1 MPRPIWSGAISFGL
15 VNVPVKLYNAVKKRT
30 VSFHQLRAKDGC
42 RVRLRKVCA
51 ADGEEVP
58 AENIVKGYEISPDRY
73 VTVAAEELQTLYP
86 QASRSIEIEDF
97 VRLEE
102 IDPLYF
108 EQSYY
113 LVPDKGAAKSYRL
126 LMAAM
131 RDAGRVAVARFVL
144 RNKEYLA
151 ALRPTGLVLSLATMH
166 FADEIIPQEELEG
179 LPGDETA
186 PTERELAMAGQL
198 IESLTAAFDPQ
209 KYHNEYYRRVMD
221 LIERKAEG
229 QEIVARPAA
238 EEGTKV
244 IDLMAALEASLAAVK
259 KKPPV
264 KERRKRVSARKDA
277 G

>member
-1 MPRPIWSGAISFGL
+1 MQRPIWSGAISFGL
-15 VNVPVKLYNAVKKRT
+15 VNVPVKLYNAVKKRM

-42 RVRLRKVCA
+42 RIRLKKVCP
-51 ADGEEVP
+51 ADGAEVP
-58 AENIVKGYEISPDRY
+58 PENIVKGYEISPDRY
-73 VTVAAEELQTLYP
+73 VTIAAEELQTLYP
-86 QASRSIEIEDF
+86 HATRSIEIEDF

-102 IDPLYF
+102 IDPVYF

-113 LVPDKGAAKSYRL
+113 LVPDKGAAKSYTL
-126 LMAAM
+126 LLAAM
-131 RDAGRVAVARFVL
+131 RAAGRVGVARFVL

-166 FADEIIPQEELEG
+166 FADEIIPPEELAG
-179 LPGDETA
+179 LPGEETA

-229 QEIVARPAA
+229 QELVARPAA
-238 EEGTKV
+238 EEGAKV
-244 IDLMAALEASLAAVK
+244 IDLMAALEASLKAVK

-264 KERRKRVSARKDA
+264 KERRKRVSAR
-277 G
+277 

>member
-1 MPRPIWSGAISFGL
+1 MQRPIWSGALSFGL

-30 VSFHQLRAKDGC
+30 VSFHQLRAADGC
-42 RVRLRKVCA
+42 RVRLKKVCA
-51 ADGEEVP
+51 ADGAEVT
-58 AENIVKGYEISPDRY
+58 AANIVKGYEISPDRY
-73 VTVAAEELQTLYP
+73 VTISAEELATLYP

-113 LVPDKGAAKSYRL
+113 LIPDKGAAKSYKL
-126 LMAAM
+126 LLTAM

-144 RNKEYLA
+144 RNREYLA
-151 ALRPTGLVLSLATMH
+151 TLRPAGAVLSLATMH
-166 FADEIIPQEELEG
+166 FADEIVPQEELEG
-179 LPGDETA
+179 VPGDEITSS
-186 PTERELAMAGQL
+186 ERELTMAGQL

-209 KYHNEYYRRVMD
+209 KYHNEYYRRVME

-229 QEIVARPAA
+229 QEIVAKPAA
-238 EEGTKV
+238 EEGGKV

-259 KKPPV
+259 KKPAV
-264 KERRKRVSARKDA
+264 KERRKRVSAR
-277 G
+277 